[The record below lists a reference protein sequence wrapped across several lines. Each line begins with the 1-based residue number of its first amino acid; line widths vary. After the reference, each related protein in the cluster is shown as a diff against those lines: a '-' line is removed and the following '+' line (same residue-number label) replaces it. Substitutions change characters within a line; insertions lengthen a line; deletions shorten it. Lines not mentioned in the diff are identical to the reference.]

1 MTLLAVKYNGNL
13 VFSNLHILQ
22 RAAFLVNDWDMEV
35 AHSVAATAGDTVVF
49 YLLNFEAIIIG
60 GGVVGVMML
69 CRSETDNWS
78 RILQISL
85 WANASAT
92 VRLLPYD
99 VEVLGSNL

>member
-1 MTLLAVKYNGNL
+1 
-13 VFSNLHILQ
+13 
-22 RAAFLVNDWDMEV
+22 
-35 AHSVAATAGDTVVF
+35 
-49 YLLNFEAIIIG
+49 
-60 GGVVGVMML
+60 MML